1 MDSDSKSKD
10 ANARGVEA
18 GGALV
23 VGGGTMGTDIAAV
36 FGASRWRV
44 QIVEPDRSRWVAAS
58 ARIARSVSQ
67 LAGPDAVFNPAL
79 LASLAD
85 VEWSRLD
92 LVVECVPEQL
102 PLKQAVFEQLE
113 TLAPA
118 GLPLASNSSSF
129 PITSIAARCGT
140 RSRMLGMHFFM
151 PAHLVPAVEVVRGQD
166 TDPAVCTKCAE
177 ILQALGKVPVNV
189 KKDVPGF
196 LANRLQ
202 HALAREAF
210 SLIDEG
216 FASPEDVD
224 AAVRYGFGFRFLAAG
239 PVLQKDISGIDVH
252 CAAAATMYP
261 HLANNAEPAR
271 VLRERVAS
279 GKLGMKS
286 GEGFYRW
293 TSESAEREK
302 NRYEK
307 ALLQAL
313 EILKA
318 DRSA

>member
-1 MDSDSKSKD
+1 MNAESKD
-10 ANARGVEA
+10 ARKGR
-18 GGALV
+18 ALV
-23 VGGGTMGTDIAAV
+23 VGGGTMGTDISAV
-36 FGASRWRV
+36 FGASRWAV
-44 QIVEPDRSRWVAAS
+44 QIVEPDRSRWDAAR
-58 ARIARSVSQ
+58 ARIVRSVSQ
-67 LAGPDAVFNPAL
+67 LAGPAADFEPTL
-79 LASLAD
+79 LASLAEVD
-85 VEWSRLD
+85 WSSLD

-113 TLAPA
+113 KLAPA
-118 GLPLASNSSSF
+118 ELPLASNSSSF
-129 PITSIAARCGT
+129 PITAIAARCST

-166 TDPAVCTKCAE
+166 TDPAVCAKCAH

-210 SLIDEG
+210 ALIDEG

-261 HLANNAEPAR
+261 HLANNTEPAR
-271 VLRERVAS
+271 VLRERVSS

-293 TSESAEREK
+293 TPESAEREK
-302 NRYEK
+302 ERYEK
-307 ALLQAL
+307 ALLQSL
-313 EILKA
+313 EILKQ
-318 DRSA
+318 DHST